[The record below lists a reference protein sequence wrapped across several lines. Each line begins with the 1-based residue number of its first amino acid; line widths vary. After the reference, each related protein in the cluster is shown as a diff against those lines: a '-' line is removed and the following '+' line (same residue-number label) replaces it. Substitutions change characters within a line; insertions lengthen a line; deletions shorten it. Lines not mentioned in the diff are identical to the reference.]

1 MKKVR
6 VKVLR
11 NNKWKI
17 ENKLVLKKG
26 KIYVLKNES
35 LRLEIIQLYY
45 NILIARHEGWPEV
58 TKKVKQYME
67 KYNQYQRMKNK
78 AEMLT
83 EKLRPTTVLERL
95 QQHILVDFIMKLLLV
110 QLRVK
115 AQRQYFR
122 LQRNLSLLTN
132 NI

>member
-1 MKKVR
+1 MKKVG

-17 ENKLVLKKG
+17 ENKLVLKEG

-45 NILIARHEGWPEV
+45 NILIARHEGQWKIVELVTRNYWWPEV
-58 TKKVKQYME
+58 TKEVKQYMDE
-67 KYNQYQRMKNK
+67 YNQYQKMKNK

-83 EKLRPTTVLERL
+83 GKLRPTIVLKDYSNIY
-95 QQHILVDFIMKLLLV
+95 QWTLL
-110 QLRVK
+110 
-115 AQRQYFR
+115 
-122 LQRNLSLLTN
+122 
-132 NI
+132 